1 MQTPSRFEIPPIPP
15 SAKGGTIKSETLNKP
30 ETFAW
35 NMQTKPSP
43 EHFQLVHGLSRR
55 IRFVVP
61 NLIKDFERCYILAI
75 LLRKHPGIL
84 SVRTVPQIAS
94 VVVYFDPHILPQT
107 HLLRLLD
114 KLIGNLGEQ
123 ASASPVLALS
133 CNPTN
138 GFINQPLREHSL
150 SVEGM
155 TCPSCALLIEIRLRR
170 DPRIVS
176 AAVNYATETAI
187 VRGKID
193 KEELF
198 AEMAGM
204 GYRVCP
210 LDTLTQRRLLSAR
223 EKMRLTKS
231 KNRAIW
237 SNLLNLP
244 ALYIAFAPH
253 GRWLHWLEFGF
264 TLPVALWAGRPF
276 FEKAW
281 SHYSKHRTAS
291 MDTLVALG
299 IGLAYSQ
306 GLFNLLA
313 RRRGQY
319 FQAAAGV
326 VSVVLLG
333 RYLEERAR
341 AKTHAA
347 IRRLIDGQPQTAT
360 VLRDGAEL
368 SIAIDDIKL
377 GDVFLVR
384 PGERIPSDGVVVGG
398 LSTVDE
404 SLVTGES
411 LPVIKDVGAKL
422 IGGSVNGSG
431 ALQARAT
438 AVGTDTVLA
447 GIIHSVDQAQGSKL
461 PIQGK
466 VDRIA
471 SRFMPGV
478 MGVSAL
484 TYLGWLAVGAGPE
497 RALTHAI
504 TVLLVACPCALGT
517 ATPAAIMTGTGEA
530 ARRGIY
536 IRNGESLE
544 HAAQLNVIVFDKTG
558 TITEGKPKVTDTVNI
573 SGESDGRVLALAA
586 AAESSAGHHLGNAL
600 IAKAKEEGLPLLGSE
615 KFDNV
620 PGRGISAWV
629 EGQRILVGN
638 RSWLESQGVSAEPL
652 LEAADLLAVQGKT
665 PVFLALDGK
674 AAALFGITDSP
685 RPNAQ
690 EAIASLHRLGIKTLM
705 VTGDTQASADT
716 IARRVGIKTVI
727 AHAGPERKL
736 EIIRELQLQGGKV
749 GMIGDGINDAPALAA
764 ADVGFAV
771 SPGTDLALE
780 TADMN
785 LARGDIAKV
794 AEAMELGTAT
804 LRAVRQNLV
813 WAVGYNTLFIPLAA
827 FGKLGPLSASI
838 SMSVSSLTL
847 ILNALRLQKK

>member
-1 MQTPSRFEIPPIPP
+1 MDFQTENR
-15 SAKGGTIKSETLNKP
+15 AG
-30 ETFAW
+30 
-35 NMQTKPSP
+35 
-43 EHFQLVHGLSRR
+43 HFQLVHSLSRR
-55 IRFVVP
+55 IRFIVP
-61 NLIKDFERCYILAI
+61 GLIKDFERSYILAI
-75 LLRKHPGIL
+75 LLRKHQGIL
-84 SVRTVPQIAS
+84 SVRAIPEIAS
-94 VVVYFDPHILPQT
+94 VVVYFDPRILPKPY
-107 HLLRLLD
+107 LLSLLD
-114 KLIGNLGEQ
+114 KLIGNLGGQ
-123 ASASPVLALS
+123 ASPGLALIY
-133 CNPTN
+133 NPTE
-138 GFINQPLREHSL
+138 GFANRPLREYSL

-155 TCPSCALLIEIRLRR
+155 TCPSCALLIEVRLRR

-187 VRGKID
+187 VRGEID

-198 AEMAGM
+198 AQMAGM
-204 GYRVCP
+204 GYRVHS

-223 EKMRLTKS
+223 EKMRLAKS

-244 ALYIAFAPH
+244 ALYIAFAAPH

-264 TLPVALWAGRPF
+264 TIPVALWAGRPF

-291 MDTLVALG
+291 MDALVALG

-306 GLFNLLA
+306 GLFALLA
-313 RRRGQY
+313 RRRSQY

-326 VSVVLLG
+326 VSIVLLG

-360 VLRDGAEL
+360 VLRDGREL
-368 SIAIDDIKL
+368 PISIDDIKV

-384 PGERIPSDGVVVGG
+384 PGERIPTDGNVVKG

-411 LPVIKDVGAKL
+411 LPVIKDIGAKL
-422 IGGSVNGSG
+422 IGGCVNGSG
-431 ALQARAT
+431 ALRVRTT

-447 GIIHSVDQAQGSKL
+447 GIIHRVDQAQSSKL

-466 VDRIA
+466 VDRVA
-471 SRFMPGV
+471 SLFMPGV

-484 TYLGWLAVGAGPE
+484 TFLGWLAAGAGPE
-497 RALTHAI
+497 GALAHAMS
-504 TVLLVACPCALGT
+504 VLLVACPCALGT

-530 ARRGIY
+530 ARRGIF

-544 HAAQLNVIVFDKTG
+544 NAAKLNVVVFDKTG
-558 TITEGKPKVTDTVNI
+558 TITEGKPWVTDLANL
-573 SGESDGRVLALAA
+573 SGETDGRVLSLAA
-586 AAESSAGHHLGNAL
+586 AAESSAGHYLGNAL
-600 IAKAKEEGLPLLGSE
+600 IAKAREEKLPMLESE
-615 KFDNV
+615 RFDNV
-620 PGRGISAWV
+620 PGRGIGASV
-629 EGQRILVGN
+629 EGQQVLVGN
-638 RSWLESQGVSAEPL
+638 RSWLESQGVSAKPL
-652 LEAADLLAVQGKT
+652 LEAADALAVQGKT
-665 PVFLALDGK
+665 PVFLALNGK
-674 AAALFGITDSP
+674 AAALFGIADRP
-685 RPNAQ
+685 RPNAR
-690 EAIASLHRLGIKTLM
+690 EAIESLHKLGIKTLM
-705 VTGDTQASADT
+705 VTGDTQATANH
-716 IARRVGIKTVI
+716 IAGQVGIETVI
-727 AHAGPERKL
+727 AHAGPQRKL
-736 EIIRELQLQGGKV
+736 EIIRELQLHGGRV
-749 GMIGDGINDAPALAA
+749 GMIGDGVNDAPALAA

-780 TADMN
+780 TADMS

-794 AEAMELGTAT
+794 AEAMELGAAT

-838 SMSVSSLTL
+838 SMSVSSLAL
-847 ILNALRLQKK
+847 ILNSLRLQRN